1 MNNITNIVGYIIISV
16 EITLIMITYYHL
28 KKQYNYAVYC
38 YSKNQNKEKN
48 VFIEKNDNFDENIII
63 SNMTQEIDVDELN
76 DKISPPVLSF
86 RLDGREI
93 IEIPIN
99 NEKIFIGRGK
109 SDDIVINEPTISR
122 SHCFITKEDD
132 KYFINIDI
140 NKNPVKLNRKKIVKE
155 REEPYKEEISDGDVI
170 SMGDGRITFQF
181 IIPKNYV
188 IA

>member
-1 MNNITNIVGYIIISV
+1 MNNITNVIGYIIIV
-16 EITLIMITYYHL
+16 IEVTVIMITYYYL

-38 YSKNQNKEKN
+38 YSKNQHRKKMVHIN
-48 VFIEKNDNFDENIII
+48 KNDDIVENIII
-63 SNMTQEIDVDELN
+63 SNITQEIDVDELN

-93 IEIPIN
+93 IEIPVN
-99 NEKIFIGRGK
+99 SEKIFIGRGK

-122 SHCFITKEDD
+122 SHCVITKEND
-132 KYFINIDI
+132 KFFINIDI

-155 REEPYKEEISDGDVI
+155 REKPFKEEISDGDII
-170 SMGDGRITFQF
+170 SMGNGRITFQF
-181 IIPKNYV
+181 TIPQKHV